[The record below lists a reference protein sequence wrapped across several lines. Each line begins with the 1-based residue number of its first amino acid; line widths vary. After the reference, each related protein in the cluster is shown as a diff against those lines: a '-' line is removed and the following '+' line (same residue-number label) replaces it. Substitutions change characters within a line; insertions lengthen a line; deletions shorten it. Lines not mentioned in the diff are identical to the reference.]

1 MNKKETEV
9 ILQRIRKWYDRLP
22 GLFIYDQRDFDAQ
35 YGWSKEATP
44 FKDRL
49 SLDYKTIKEGDAWG
63 SKWESAWFHL
73 NGQVPEEW
81 KGKSIAANLD
91 FSGEGLVFNN
101 DGKSVLGEKGELVC
115 KSPFPAL
122 PIGVWNDNLKEK
134 YKETYYKKFP
144 NVWYHGDYAE
154 LTTNNGII
162 IYGRSDA
169 TLNPG
174 GVRIGTAEIY
184 REVEKLDVVLE
195 SIAVGKDIQD
205 DIEIILFVVLQ
216 EGKILNKKLEE
227 IIRDKIK
234 KNISPRHVPKRIF
247 QVNEIPRTKSGKI
260 VELAVRDVIHGREIK
275 NIEAIANPDSL
286 QYFSNLDIY

>member
-101 DGKSVLGEKGELVC
+101 DGKVIQGITNASIWDPNFARPRVPLIDNCIGGEDIELWVEAAANSLFGVFTDPDPEQD
-115 KSPFPAL
+115 SPKRHGWFDAKVET
-122 PIGVWNDNLKEK
+122 IKFGVFD
-134 YKETYYKKFP
+134 
-144 NVWYHGDYAE
+144 AE
-154 LTTNNGII
+154 LWHLYLDARILLGLIKHLDEKSVRRSRAILALNNCINAFCDDRSNSKEARSLLEVELSKVSSASDC
-162 IYGRSDA
+162 GRS
-169 TLNPG
+169 
-174 GVRIGTAEIY
+174 RSY
-184 REVEKLDVVLE
+184 
-195 SIAVGKDIQD
+195 
-205 DIEIILFVVLQ
+205 
-216 EGKILNKKLEE
+216 
-227 IIRDKIK
+227 
-234 KNISPRHVPKRIF
+234 
-247 QVNEIPRTKSGKI
+247 
-260 VELAVRDVIHGREIK
+260 
-275 NIEAIANPDSL
+275 
-286 QYFSNLDIY
+286 